1 MKFVIYRLMVSM
13 FLLCSIGSQ
22 AQRLKIYHIDVD
34 QADATLFIAP
44 NGSTLLVDAGEN
56 GKGRAIKK
64 ILDLEGINRI
74 DYFVNTHYHK
84 DHYGGID
91 ELVDAGISVGV
102 AYDRGDKGSL
112 PPGKL
117 SEGTFKDYQR
127 AVGNRAVMLTRGMQI
142 PLDNTMSVTC
152 ISHGGVVLAETN
164 PVPGNDE
171 NDMSI
176 SLLITYSNFRYFV
189 GGDIEGYTERKIAER
204 DLVLDLDVYQ
214 ANHHGSST
222 SSTTEFM
229 HDIVPT
235 VVVISNG
242 NHNGHAHP
250 NQVTLDAYT
259 QLVPEPTVFQT
270 NKFLGTKPSGG
281 NVSDDFIADLDAVG
295 DEGTV
300 TIVVDP
306 GQGNYTVAY
315 RDEVK
320 NFPIKQRS
328 QPHVQANGMIIEKL
342 MVDPAGADA
351 THEYV
356 VIKNKTS
363 SSVPLS
369 GWTLRDASGRIW
381 ILDNSGQ
388 LLPDRSLKV
397 QRSGMPMSMNNDGDI
412 ITLLNAENETIDEFQ
427 YVGSVEGI
435 EIITGH

>member
-1 MKFVIYRLMVSM
+1 MKFLTHHLTVSL
-13 FLLCSIGSQ
+13 FLLCITESH
-22 AQRLKIYHIDVD
+22 AQRLKICHIDVD

-84 DHYGGID
+84 DHYGGVD
-91 ELVDAGISVGV
+91 ELVDAGIVVGV
-102 AYDRGDKGSL
+102 AYDRGDKDSL
-112 PPGKL
+112 SPAKL
-117 SEGTFKDYQR
+117 NEATFKDYQR
-127 AVGNRAVMLTRGMQI
+127 AVGNEAVMLTRGMQI
-142 PLDNTMSVTC
+142 PLDDSMSVTC

-164 PVPGNDE
+164 PITGNDE
-171 NDMSI
+171 NDMSV
-176 SLLITYSNFRYFV
+176 SLLITYGAFRYFV
-189 GGDIEGYTERKIAER
+189 GGDIEHYTEKKIAER
-204 DLVLDLDVYQ
+204 DLVLDLDVYH

-222 SSTTEFM
+222 SSTVEFM
-229 HDIVPT
+229 QDIIPT

-250 NQVTLDAYT
+250 NRVTLDAYR
-259 QLVPEPTVFQT
+259 QLLPQPTVFQT

-281 NVSDDFIADLDAVG
+281 NVADDFIADLDAVG

-320 NFPIKQRS
+320 NFPIKQRNQTNV
-328 QPHVQANGMIIEKL
+328 QPNGMIIEKL
-342 MVDPAGADA
+342 MADPQGADA
-351 THEYV
+351 AHEYV
-356 VIKNKTS
+356 VIKNKTTS
-363 SSVPLS
+363 PVILT

-388 LLPDRSLKV
+388 LPPDQSLKV
-397 QRSGMPMSMNNDGDI
+397 QRNGMPMSLNNDGDI
-412 ITLLNAENETIDEFQ
+412 IALLNAENVTIDEFQ
-427 YVGSVEGI
+427 YVGSVEGV

>member
-1 MKFVIYRLMVSM
+1 MKFLVYRLMVLM
-13 FLLCSIGSQ
+13 FLFFAIGSH

-56 GKGRAIKK
+56 GKGGVIKK
-64 ILDLEGINRI
+64 ILDVEGISRI

-117 SEGTFKDYQR
+117 GEATFKDYQR
-127 AVGNRAVMLTRGMQI
+127 AVGTRAVMLTRGMQI

-164 PVPGNDE
+164 PVPGHDE

-176 SLLITYSNFRYFV
+176 SLLITYGNFRYFV
-189 GGDIEGYTERKIAER
+189 AGDIEGYTEKKIAER
-204 DLVLDLDVYQ
+204 DLVLDLDVYH

-229 HDIVPT
+229 QDIVPT

-250 NQVTLDAYT
+250 NHVTLDAYSEI
-259 QLVPEPTVFQT
+259 VPEPSVFQT

-306 GQGNYTVAY
+306 GQGNYTLAY

-320 NFPIKQRS
+320 NFSIKQRG
-328 QPHVQANGMIIEKL
+328 QPKVQLNGMIIEKL

-356 VIKNKTS
+356 VIKNKTIS
-363 SSVPLS
+363 TVILS

-381 ILDNSGQ
+381 ILDSSDQ
-388 LLPDRSLKV
+388 LPANQSLKV
-397 QRSGMPMSMNNDGDI
+397 QRNSMPMTLNNDGDI
-412 ITLLNAENETIDEFQ
+412 ITLLNAENVTIDEFQ
-427 YVGSVEGI
+427 YVGSVEGV
-435 EIITGH
+435 EIVTGH

>member
-1 MKFVIYRLMVSM
+1 MKLLKYRLMVSL
-13 FLLCSIGSQ
+13 FLLCAMESQ

-64 ILDLEGINRI
+64 ILDREGINRI

-117 SEGTFKDYQR
+117 GEATFKDYQR
-127 AVGNRAVMLTRGMQI
+127 AVGNNAVMLTRGMQI

-164 PVPGNDE
+164 PIPGNDE

-176 SLLITYSNFRYFV
+176 SLLITYGNFRYFV
-189 GGDIEGYTERKIAER
+189 GGDIESYTEKKIAER
-204 DLVLDLDVYQ
+204 DLVLDLDVYH
-214 ANHHGSST
+214 ANHHGSLT

-229 HDIVPT
+229 QDIAPT

-250 NQVTLDAYT
+250 NWVTLDAYAAM
-259 QLVPEPTVFQT
+259 VPRPMVFQT
-270 NKFLGTKPSGG
+270 NKFLGDKPSGG
-281 NVSDDFIADLDAVG
+281 NVSDDFIADLDAIG
-295 DEGTV
+295 DEGTI

-306 GQGNYTVAY
+306 GQDSFTVAY
-315 RDEVK
+315 RDEEK
-320 NFPIKQRS
+320 NFSIKQRS
-328 QPHVQANGMIIEKL
+328 QPNIQPDGIVIEKL

-356 VIKNKTS
+356 VIKNKANST
-363 SSVPLS
+363 VILS

-381 ILDNSGQ
+381 ILDSSDQ
-388 LLPDRSLKV
+388 LPANQFLKV
-397 QRSGMPMSMNNDGDI
+397 QRKRMPMSLNNDGDI
-412 ITLLNAENETIDEFQ
+412 ITLLNAENVTIDKFQ
-427 YVGSVEGI
+427 YVGSVEGV
-435 EIITGH
+435 EIVTGH